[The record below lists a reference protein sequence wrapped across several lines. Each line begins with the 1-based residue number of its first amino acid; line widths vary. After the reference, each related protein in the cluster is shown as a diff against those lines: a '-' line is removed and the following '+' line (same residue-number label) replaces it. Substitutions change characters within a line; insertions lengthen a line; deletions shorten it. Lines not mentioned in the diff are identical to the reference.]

1 MPPGSPHMGG
11 LWEGVKSIKYLRRV
25 VGKAT
30 LTFVEFYTL
39 LCQVEVILNSRPICS
54 LSSNPEHLQVLTPGH
69 FLIGTSL
76 LALQDHNLLDV
87 SSNRLS
93 KWLCSTDDD
102 CGDTGPMTNFINSN
116 REINGKTFSQM
127 LKLVN

>member
-1 MPPGSPHMGG
+1 VPPGSPHMGG

-76 LALQDHNLLDV
+76 LALPDHNLLDV

-93 KWLCSTDDD
+93 KWLCVQQ
-102 CGDTGPMTNFINSN
+102 MTIV
-116 REINGKTFSQM
+116 ET
-127 LKLVN
+127 LVP